1 MDSEN
6 FVWKNYI
13 AVNKDFVDKL
23 FKSKTIAD
31 AQVLE
36 VFRFQ
41 YANNK
46 VYKDWCDCLK
56 IDIDTI
62 DSITQIPF
70 LPISFFKTHKVVCGE
85 FEPELV
91 FESSGT
97 TQTVNSKHFVKY
109 ESIYRESFVKCFEN
123 FYGNID
129 EYCILGLLPNYLE
142 RGNSSLV
149 KMADDL
155 ISLSRHPESGFY
167 LYDFDQLYSTLQL
180 LQNKKQK
187 TLLLGVT
194 FALLDF
200 AAQFP
205 LQLNNTI
212 VMDTGGMKG
221 RRKELTRNEVH
232 AFLQAQFGVDKI
244 HSEYGM
250 TELLSQAYSK
260 GDGKYQCPPWMKVFV
275 RDENDPLQV
284 TANGRGLV
292 NVMDLAN
299 IYSCSFI
306 ATDDVGDIGKNYF
319 EIFGRLD
326 NSDLRG
332 CSLLAV

>member
-1 MDSEN
+1 M
-6 FVWKNYI
+6 
-13 AVNKDFVDKL
+13 
-23 FKSKTIAD
+23 
-31 AQVLE
+31 LE
-36 VFRFQ
+36 IFRFQ
-41 YANNK
+41 YTHNE
-46 VYKDWCDCLK
+46 VYHAWCDYLK
-56 IDIDTI
+56 TDIHAI
-62 DSITQIPF
+62 NSVEQIPF
-70 LPISFFKTHKVVCGE
+70 LPISFFKTHKIVCGE
-85 FEPELV
+85 FEPELL

-97 TQTVNSKHFVKY
+97 TQTINSRHYIRYAHIY
-109 ESIYRESFVKCFEN
+109 EESFVKCFQR

-142 RGNSSLV
+142 RQNSSLV

-155 ISLSRHPESGFY
+155 IRLSHHPESGFY
-167 LYDFDQLYSTLQL
+167 LYDFEQLYSMLQL
-180 LQNKKQK
+180 LENKKQK

-200 AAQFP
+200 AEQFP

-221 RRKELTRNEVH
+221 RKKELTRNEVH
-232 AFLQAQFGVDKI
+232 AFLQTQFGVDQI

-260 GDGKYQCPPWMKVFV
+260 GDGKYQCPPWMKVLV

-284 TANGRGLV
+284 SAKGKGLI
-292 NVMDLAN
+292 NVMELAN
-299 IYSCSFI
+299 IHSCSFV
-306 ATDDVGDIGKNYF
+306 ATDDVGDISENYF